1 MLLAFLI
8 IYALFNSLCVAMLW
22 RRHTS
27 LMEKHRFVQSHVE
40 FLERRNRTECDDCRG
55 AISDL
60 DCEFAAFKEKLAD
73 LETTFDRLEVEQN
86 ERQEAADKA
95 AQAFTDGVAS
105 ILGYDTSVAMKREA
119 GK

>member
-8 IYALFNSLCVAMLW
+8 IYALFNSLCVAALW
-22 RRHTS
+22 RRHTA
-27 LMEKHRFVQSHVE
+27 LMDKHRFIQSRVE
-40 FLERRNRTECDDCRG
+40 LLEKRSRNDCDDCRG

-73 LETTFDRLEVEQN
+73 LETTFDRLEIEQH

-119 GK
+119 GR